1 MDVDPKDQEKQ
12 PSFLRSASL
21 IGLVGI
27 CSGSASALF
36 LWSLDL
42 VTNLRFKHP
51 QLLYGLPFAG
61 ALMLM
66 AYRHFGKNSAQ
77 GNNLILE
84 NIHQPG
90 GAVPRRMAPLVLVS
104 TLISHLFGGS
114 VGREGTAVQMGGSIA
129 SAIAHR
135 FKLVPA
141 DLPLLLS
148 IGMASG
154 FGAVFG
160 TPLAGTVFSM
170 EVPTRGRVTF
180 GYVIPCLAASFIGHW
195 TCLAWGI
202 RHTAYPA
209 LSIEGIDWGFSMLV
223 RLASLCALLGLV
235 ASLFS
240 RCTHGVQQFFESRI
254 QPYWMRPILGALCV
268 IALTRI
274 LGTED
279 YLGLG
284 VSNPLPNSVTL
295 ISAFQEGG
303 ATPWSWI
310 WKLVMTALTLGA
322 GFKGGEVTPL
332 FFIGAT
338 LGNVCAN
345 PLGIP
350 VEVAAALGFV
360 SVFCAAAHTPWTGA
374 MLGMEIFGLGSA
386 PLFLVGCRI
395 AEKCCGKSGIY
406 SAQRGE

>member
-1 MDVDPKDQEKQ
+1 MDADSGALRKR
-12 PSFLRSASL
+12 SSLLRSSL
-21 IGLVGI
+21 LLGLVGI
-27 CSGSASALF
+27 CTGSASALF
-36 LWSLDL
+36 LWSLDH
-42 VTNLRFKHP
+42 VTNIRFNHP

-61 ALMLM
+61 ALMAI
-66 AYRHFGKNSAQ
+66 AYRHFGKNSAR

-90 GAVPRRMAPLVLVS
+90 GGVPRRMAPLVLLS
-104 TLISHLFGGS
+104 TLTSHLFGGS

-135 FKLVPA
+135 FNLAPE
-141 DLPLLLS
+141 DLPLLLLS
-148 IGMASG
+148 GMASG

-180 GYVIPCLAASFIGHW
+180 RHVIPCLAAGFIGHW

-202 RHTAYPA
+202 RHTAYPV
-209 LSIEGIDWGFSMLV
+209 LSIHGIDWSLPMV
-223 RLASLCALLGLV
+223 ARLAFLCVVLGLG

-240 RCTHGVQQFFESRI
+240 RCTHRVQQLFETRTR
-254 QPYWMRPILGALCV
+254 PYWMRPILGALCV
-268 IALTRI
+268 IALSRI

-284 VSNPLPNSVTL
+284 VNSPLPNAVTL
-295 ISAFQEGG
+295 LSAFQEGG
-303 ATPWSWI
+303 ATPWSWM
-310 WKLVMTALTLGA
+310 WKLLMTALTLGA

-338 LGNVCAN
+338 LGNACAS

-350 VEVAAALGFV
+350 VDVAAALGFV

-374 MLGMEIFGLGSA
+374 ALGMEIFGFGSA

-395 AEKCCGKSGIY
+395 AEKCCGKAGIY
-406 SAQRGE
+406 SAQKTV